1 MSPPA
6 GYCSLQQQSPKRPL
20 SIGAVGEPN
29 VVLPQ
34 DQILTNV
41 VEFFSNSETRSR
53 QGTRGHA
60 HAADTVPFKQ
70 DSAIR
75 SHLRLWQEQH
85 TSKPEFVNLEKLP
98 GFDLSGNIQNSV
110 SQLGEIE
117 SRASSIGNEAD
128 LEVES
133 EPEMD
138 AEGHVGGTALD
149 PRLLKGGDVV
159 IMTCVWPKL

>member
-1 MSPPA
+1 M
-6 GYCSLQQQSPKRPL
+6 
-20 SIGAVGEPN
+20 N
-29 VVLPQ
+29 
-34 DQILTNV
+34 
-41 VEFFSNSETRSR
+41 FETRSR
-53 QGTRGHA
+53 QGTRGHSHGA
-60 HAADTVPFKQ
+60 NIVPFKQ
-70 DSAIR
+70 GSAIR

-85 TSKPEFVNLEKLP
+85 ASKPEVVNLEKLP

-117 SRASSIGNEAD
+117 SSALSIGNEAD

-133 EPEMD
+133 EPEID

-149 PRLLKGGDVV
+149 PHLLKCGDVV